1 MFLGKPFSTMVTYV
15 FFSTFVIVRNMRLQ
29 MNKLSKILPAMVA
42 LEISDSIMGTGNVLF
57 QVTQNSKGLVA
68 LVTLVLFNSFMYAL
82 NVAEK
87 KLKKEAR
94 KVPTIV

>member
-1 MFLGKPFSTMVTYV
+1 MVTYV
-15 FFSTFVIVRNMRLQ
+15 FLSTFMIVRNMRLQ

-42 LEISDSIMGTGNVLF
+42 LEVSDSIMGTGNVLF

-82 NVAEK
+82 NVAIK
-87 KLKKEAR
+87 KKNTK
-94 KVPTIV
+94 IS